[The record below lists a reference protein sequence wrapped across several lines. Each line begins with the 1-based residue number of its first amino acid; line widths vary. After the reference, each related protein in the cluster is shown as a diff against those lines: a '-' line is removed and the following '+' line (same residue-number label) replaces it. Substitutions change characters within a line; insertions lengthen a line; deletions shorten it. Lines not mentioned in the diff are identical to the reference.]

1 MSKFIMMKGFLVMRE
16 LLTTH
21 SLRQLELL
29 EYLYDNEWV
38 TLGNICKT
46 LNYSEK
52 AIRTDIQNLNEQSEY
67 LTIETSLKYG
77 ISLAIPNNCSRTII
91 YSYILFESMEF
102 NLLEFIFFNEN
113 FSVDKLADN
122 LFVSVSSLRR
132 TIKKLNKLL
141 LKYNFQI
148 SSSPFKL
155 IGNEAAIRNF
165 MIHFI
170 FEKYSD
176 SNYPFSKFQLSML
189 EHIFYFVEQ
198 KATFSLNYPD
208 IDKLKIWTMVAIT
221 RIKNENSLSK
231 KDDSQSGYFD
241 EILNNQMFTKTFELI
256 FKIKL
261 DADTLNQI
269 FSIFLNERYAENS
282 SQLKKI
288 INNNPKQMEL
298 HDKFKLLL
306 THLSSELNIEIPNF
320 DHVLLHLFNEN
331 NLLYGDTHVLF
342 NKHKYFIFSSY
353 SQNKMFYDYFLS
365 SYQKFFNKRD
375 HSENHIFHLCYCVL
389 IHWKHLSVSLEK
401 KIEPVTIGLFFN
413 SDKEHMFFISD
424 YIQDRFRGKCK
435 VSLINQRSIPSLKK
449 HASNYDILLTNID
462 NIELS
467 KSSNTLLYCCEL
479 LPSLEDLSTIGKM
492 IKVKRSEKIK

>member
-1 MSKFIMMKGFLVMRE
+1 MRE

-29 EYLYDNEWV
+29 EYLYDNEWL
-38 TLGNICKT
+38 TLGNICNT

-52 AIRTDIQNLNEQSEY
+52 AIRTDIQNLNEHSEY

-77 ISLAIPNNCSRTII
+77 ISLALPTNCSRTII
-91 YSYILFESMEF
+91 YSYILSESVEF
-102 NLLEFIFFNEN
+102 NLLESIFFNEN
-113 FSVDKLADN
+113 FSINKLADH

-132 TIKKLNKLL
+132 TIKKMNKLL

-176 SNYPFSKFQLSML
+176 SNYPFSKFQLSAL
-189 EHIFYFVEQ
+189 EHIFYFVEK

-221 RIKNENSLSK
+221 RIKNGNSLSK
-231 KDDSQSGYFD
+231 KTTSQSVYFD
-241 EILNNQMFTKTFELI
+241 EVLRNQLFTKTFELI

-261 DADTLNQI
+261 DADTLNQM

-282 SQLKKI
+282 SQLKEI
-288 INNNPKQMEL
+288 IQNNSKQKDL

-306 THLSSELNIEIPNF
+306 TNLSSDLTIEIPNF

-331 NLLYGDTHVLF
+331 NMLYGDTHVLF
-342 NKHKYFIFSSY
+342 NKHKHFIFSSY
-353 SQNKMFYDYFLS
+353 SQNKFFYNYFLS
-365 SYQKFFNKRD
+365 NYQKVFSNKA
-375 HSENHIFHLCYCVL
+375 HSENHIYHLCYCVL
-389 IHWKHLSVSLEK
+389 IHWKHLSVCLEK

-413 SDKEHMFFISD
+413 SDEEHMFFISD
-424 YIQDRFRGKCK
+424 YIQDRFRGKCN
-435 VSLINQRSIPSLKK
+435 LAIIDQRSISDLKK
-449 HASNYDILLTNID
+449 HASNYDIILTNID
-462 NIELS
+462 NIELN
-467 KSSNTLLYCCEL
+467 KASNTFLYCCEL
-479 LPSLEDLSTIGKM
+479 LPNLDDLSTIGKM
-492 IKVKRSEKIK
+492 IKVKRSERIK